1 MLLPETDSWDRVA
14 PARVTEDEP
23 SVRIMISNLYL
34 MIFAVAM
41 AGCVLTTPLV
51 TWIASWVGAIDRPD
65 QFRRIHQ
72 GAIPRLGGL
81 ALAMGVASG
90 TVLTFLH
97 EPFRDRAVGELASQ
111 HHWSVL
117 VAALVILVVGFVDDT
132 RSLGPRVKLLG
143 QALAVLALYLGGI
156 RIQSIQLLSLNLDLG
171 FPNVHFNVLGFPVE
185 LALPSLFV
193 TMFWF
198 LGCMNVW
205 NLIDGMDGL
214 ASGVGLLVSGTLT
227 LVAIHNENYQVAV
240 MAVALAGSLAGFLLY
255 NWHPAC
261 IFLGD
266 SGALLIGLL
275 IGVIGVEGSMEGP
288 SAISI
293 LFPILAMGLPIS
305 DTAMAIFRRWVRNLP
320 LSAADR
326 RHVHHLLIGLGL
338 NPRQAAL
345 MLYCFSGFLCGAV
358 MLGVAL
364 RNEYLTLVLGI
375 SGCLV
380 FLLVVTSRRDELTSL
395 RGDLQ
400 ERMKRKRQER
410 QTAKLAWE
418 AIQRVELSTTAQVAY
433 EIVEE
438 TAYKLGCELVKFTC
452 ESDSLPPVD
461 LVHKECDPP
470 GPTGEVSGPS
480 AIFRL
485 SCGQGRWLTVSLD
498 LPTDTSPAADIVFR
512 YLQRLSLALSD
523 RLDWLRPAGLESAD
537 DNDANELLS
546 ANRPF
551 IPVTAKSSPSAQ
563 GVWALAVERSLR
575 ESQHA
580 QVASAEPKGTSRVA
594 GEPRPFPAPEAGG

>member
-1 MLLPETDSWDRVA
+1 MLLPEMDSWDRDA
-14 PARVTEDEP
+14 PARVTDER
-23 SVRIMISNLYL
+23 SLGIMISNLYL
-34 MIFAVAM
+34 TIFAVAM

-51 TWIASWVGAIDRPD
+51 TWLASWVGAIDRPD
-65 QFRRIHQ
+65 QFRRVHQ

-81 ALAMGVASG
+81 ALAIGVALG
-90 TVLTFLH
+90 IVVTFLH
-97 EPFRDRAVGELASQ
+97 EPFRARVVGEFAAH

-117 VAALVILVVGFVDDT
+117 LAALIILVVGFIDDT
-132 RSLGPRVKLLG
+132 RSLGPRTKLLG

-156 RIQSIQLLSLNLDLG
+156 RIQSIEVLSLNLDLG
-171 FPNVHFNVLGFPVE
+171 FPSAHFNVLGYPVE
-185 LALPSLFV
+185 LALPSLLI
-193 TMFWF
+193 TLFWF
-198 LGCMNVW
+198 LGCMNIW

-240 MAVALAGSLAGFLLY
+240 MSVALAGSLAGFLLF

-338 NPRQAAL
+338 NPRQAAFIL
-345 MLYCFSGFLCGAV
+345 FAFSAGLCGAV
-358 MLGVAL
+358 MLGVAYS
-364 RNEYLTLVLGI
+364 NEYLTLVLGI

-395 RGDLQ
+395 RDDLH

-410 QTAKLAWE
+410 QAAKLAWE
-418 AIQRVELSTTAQVAY
+418 AIQRVELCATAQAAY
-433 EIVEE
+433 EIVNE
-438 TAYKLGCELVKFTC
+438 AAHKLGCELVQFSC
-452 ESDSLPPVD
+452 ESDSSCPEKQLRDSSRTQVD
-461 LVHKECDPP
+461 STAL
-470 GPTGEVSGPS
+470 SGPS

-485 SCGQGRWLTVSLD
+485 SSGQGRWLTVSLLLSPD
-498 LPTDTSPAADIVFR
+498 SSPAADIVFR
-512 YLQRLSLALSD
+512 YLQRLSIALAD
-523 RLDWLRPAGLESAD
+523 RLDWLRPDTLE
-537 DNDANELLS
+537 NV
-546 ANRPF
+546 P
-551 IPVTAKSSPSAQ
+551 
-563 GVWALAVERSLR
+563 
-575 ESQHA
+575 
-580 QVASAEPKGTSRVA
+580 RVA
-594 GEPRPFPAPEAGG
+594 GEPLPFPAPGAGA

>member
-1 MLLPETDSWDRVA
+1 M
-14 PARVTEDEP
+14 
-23 SVRIMISNLYL
+23 MISNLYL

-41 AGCVLTTPLV
+41 AGCVLSTPVV
-51 TWIASWVGAIDRPD
+51 TWVASWVGAIDRPD

-81 ALAMGVASG
+81 ALAIGFAAG
-90 TVLTFLH
+90 TILTFLH
-97 EPFRDRAVGELASQ
+97 EPFRDRVVGEFAAQ

-117 VAALVILVVGFVDDT
+117 LAVLIILLVGFVDDT
-132 RSLGPRVKLLG
+132 RSLGPRTKLLG
-143 QALAVLALYLGGI
+143 QALAVLTLYLGGI
-156 RIQSIQLLSLNLDLG
+156 RIQSIDLLGLTFDLSFPSVNFSAFG
-171 FPNVHFNVLGFPVE
+171 FPIL
-185 LALPSLFV
+185 LAVPSLFITV
-193 TMFWF
+193 FWF

-227 LVAIHNENYQVAV
+227 LVAIHNENYEVAV
-240 MAVALAGSLAGFLLY
+240 MAVALAGSLAGFLLF

-345 MLYCFSGFLCGAV
+345 MLYCFSSFLCGVV
-358 MLGVAL
+358 MLGVVL
-364 RNEYLTLVLGI
+364 RNEYLALVLG
-375 SGCLV
+375 SCGCLV

-395 RGDLQ
+395 RDDLQ
-400 ERMKRKRQER
+400 DRIKRKRQER
-410 QTAKLAWE
+410 QVAKLAWE
-418 AIQRVELSTTAQVAY
+418 AIQRIELCKTAESAYDIVSETALALGCNLVRFTSHRGERPSGRSSEDPTRDSAGYARCVGAFSDLSTFLWQGTVAHS
-433 EIVEE
+433 
-438 TAYKLGCELVKFTC
+438 KPW
-452 ESDSLPPVD
+452 SDD
-461 LVHKECDPP
+461 
-470 GPTGEVSGPS
+470 
-480 AIFRL
+480 
-485 SCGQGRWLTVSLD
+485 
-498 LPTDTSPAADIVFR
+498 
-512 YLQRLSLALSD
+512 
-523 RLDWLRPAGLESAD
+523 
-537 DNDANELLS
+537 
-546 ANRPF
+546 
-551 IPVTAKSSPSAQ
+551 
-563 GVWALAVERSLR
+563 
-575 ESQHA
+575 
-580 QVASAEPKGTSRVA
+580 
-594 GEPRPFPAPEAGG
+594 